1 MSNFVLVIE
10 YFYFER
16 ILRFFIMNDVKLNI
30 AGFILIIFYSCSS
43 DKKETSHNFVPT
55 VKKAT
60 SASSTQPGEI
70 IYIQFCLACHMENGE
85 GVPGLYPP
93 LVHSES
99 ALDDKK
105 RLIEAVLH
113 GKDGL
118 IEVNGDQYN
127 SVMAK
132 LDYLGDKEIA
142 EVLSYVRSNF
152 GNITDTITIN
162 DVKTLRNAGV
172 N

>member
-1 MSNFVLVIE
+1 
-10 YFYFER
+10 
-16 ILRFFIMNDVKLNI
+16 MNVVKRNMVGL
-30 AGFILIIFYSCSS
+30 ILIIFYSCSF
-43 DKKETSHNFVPT
+43 DKNETSHILVPT
-55 VKKAT
+55 EKKA
-60 SASSTQPGEI
+60 ASTLDLQPGEI
-70 IYIQFCLACHMENGE
+70 IYMQYCLACHMENGG

-93 LVHSES
+93 LVHAES

-118 IEVNGDQYN
+118 IEVDGDQYN

-132 LDYLGDKEIA
+132 LDYLGDEEIA

-152 GNITDTITIN
+152 GNITEEITID
-162 DVKTLRNAGV
+162 DVKMIRSTGTN
-172 N
+172 